1 MVVDLKNKEEFKSM
15 AKLNTPKGKLVRKLG
30 VNIFG
35 NPKFDRLLS
44 KKGHRPGQHGKM
56 GKRPSTY
63 ALQLQEKQ
71 KIKAMFGVLEKQFR
85 NYFHKAEKMDG
96 ETGTNL
102 LQLLECRLDNV
113 VYKMGLGASRTESRQ
128 IVKHNAIL
136 VNGKRVNIP
145 SYQVAPGD
153 EVSVV
158 ESSKNQLRIKGAI
171 EAAQERGFPEWVEVD
186 VKAFKGT
193 YKNKPLRDD
202 LPSTINESLVVELYS
217 K

>member
-1 MVVDLKNKEEFKSM
+1 MCI
-15 AKLNTPKGKLVRKLG
+15 R
-30 VNIFG
+30 
-35 NPKFDRLLS
+35 DRADR
-44 KKGHRPGQHGKM
+44 KKGI
-56 GKRPSTY
+56 T
-63 ALQLQEKQ
+63 
-71 KIKAMFGVLEKQFR
+71 
-85 NYFHKAEKMDG
+85 G
-96 ETGTNL
+96 ENL
-102 LQLLECRLDNV
+102 LQLLESRLDNI
-113 VYKMGLGASRTESRQ
+113 VYKLGLGASRTESRQ

-145 SYQVAPGD
+145 SYQVTPGD

-158 ESSKNQLRIKGAI
+158 ESAKNQLRIKGAI